1 METRN
6 VTLSLP
12 KDLLYRA
19 RRVALDR
26 NTSLSG
32 LMVQALADIV
42 EQEEEYTGAMR
53 RRLEAMGRA
62 PDLGSGGRPGW
73 SREDLHER

>member
-19 RRVALDR
+19 RRVALER

-32 LMVQALADIV
+32 LLVQALRDVV
-42 EQEEEYTGAMR
+42 EQEEEYGTAGR
-53 RRLEAMGRA
+53 RRLEAMRDA
-62 PDLGSGGRPGW
+62 PDLGTGGRSDW
-73 SREDLHER
+73 RRDDLHER